1 MRKFFYKAKK
11 EDISINGVIEAKGEE
26 EAAKLLHE
34 QNLFIISITEE
45 KKAGGINFASYFK
58 NRLTLSDLAQ
68 MTRQLSSMITAGL
81 TLTEAIA
88 VLQNQTEKEI
98 MSKTLGDIQSDVEG
112 GSSFS
117 TALSRHPKVFKPVY
131 IAMIKAA
138 EEAGLLD
145 KVLARLAD
153 NLEKEKAFKGKIVG
167 ALIYPGI
174 VIGGIIAVAS
184 IMMFFVLPTIKALY
198 RDLGVKLPL
207 PTQVV
212 LSVSDFI
219 GGSWFL
225 VLGLLVILIFGFVSY
240 RRTDLGERQLD
251 SLSLRLPIF
260 GKLRREIIL
269 TEMARTL
276 GLLIGAGTPIIAAL
290 NITVQTLGS
299 IWYKDSLNVITK
311 KVEKGVSLG
320 EALSQ
325 DSRFPA
331 ILTQMSRVGETT
343 GKLDETLLKVSSY
356 FETETEG
363 TIKTLTTAL
372 EPLIMVVLGIG
383 VALLIIAVI
392 VPIYNL
398 TTAF

>member
-11 EDISINGVIEAKGEE
+11 EGITISGIIETKGEQ

-34 QNLFIISITEE
+34 QNLFIISINEE
-45 KKAGGINFASYFK
+45 KKAGGISLISYFK
-58 NRLTLSDLAQ
+58 NRVTLTDLAQ

-81 TLTEAIA
+81 TLTEALA

-98 MSKTLGDIQSDVEG
+98 MNKTLEEILGDIEG

-117 TALSRHPKVFKPVY
+117 TALSHHPKVFKPVY

-167 ALIYPGI
+167 ALIYPGV
-174 VIGGIIAVAS
+174 VIGGIIGVAS

-207 PTQVV
+207 PTQIV

-219 GGSWFL
+219 SGSWFL
-225 VLGLLVILIFGFVSY
+225 VLGLVIILIFGFVSY

-251 SLSLRLPIF
+251 SFSLRLPVF

-276 GLLIGAGTPIIAAL
+276 GLLIGAGTPIMQAL

-299 IWYKDSLNVITK
+299 IWYKDSLNIIVK

-356 FETETEG
+356 FETETEE

-372 EPLIMVVLGIG
+372 EPLIMVILGIG